1 MPGLMNRL
9 PSKDELIPVYA
20 TILFPIYTWTI
31 YRLLWNLPSW
41 QKDLFSSWDMLVLGA
56 YGLAFALVESL
67 TVLGFI
73 LFLSV
78 ILPRKYLRDKF
89 VAQGSAV
96 LWAFFTL
103 AVAAQ
108 YGIAS
113 VVFLNWS
120 IKQFAIT
127 SAFIVV
133 LSILLLTVGP
143 YFLIYRFK
151 KLEVFFTSLA
161 DRMTIFLIIYL
172 PLGIL
177 SLILI
182 IVRNIF

>member
-1 MPGLMNRL
+1 MPGFKKKL
-9 PSKDELIPVYA
+9 PSKDEIIPVYGV
-20 TILFPIYTWTI
+20 ILFPIFSWTI

-41 QKDLFSSWDMLVLGA
+41 QKDLFSTWEVLVLSA

-67 TVLGFI
+67 TILGLI
-73 LFLSV
+73 LLLSV
-78 ILPRKYLRDKF
+78 ILPAKYLKDKF
-89 VAQGSAV
+89 VAQGSAL
-96 LWAFFTL
+96 LWVFFSL
-103 AVAAQ
+103 AVAVQ

-113 VVFLNWS
+113 VVFLSWS

-127 SAFIVV
+127 SALILI

-143 YFLIYRFK
+143 YFLIRRFE

-177 SLILI
+177 SLILVI
-182 IVRNIF
+182 LRNIL